1 MWAPA
6 AYTFLAMEWG
16 TPGWVLIAAII
27 VAAAVAI
34 HPAARAAER
43 YLAREAAPALT

>member
-16 TPGWVLIAAII
+16 GPGWLVIAAIVV
-27 VAAAVAI
+27 VAAIAI
-34 HPAARAAER
+34 HPSARAAER
-43 YLAREAAPALT
+43 YLEREGIAVS